1 MENLNWKEI
10 LSHIK
15 HYKKQLA
22 LGNVFAIL
30 ATIINIP
37 IPLFLPL
44 LVDEVLL
51 GEEGIFI
58 NTYRAFFREGNAVIY
73 VLVALFLAVF
83 FRGLHFIFYTY
94 QVKIFTTISKEITY
108 KIREKL
114 LKHLS
119 KVSMSE
125 FETEG
130 SGKIAS
136 KLITDINTIDDF
148 LGKSISKFLV
158 SLLTIIGVAIVLISI
173 NWKLGLFIV
182 LLNPVVIYFTTLVG
196 KKVGKL
202 KRKEN
207 KAIEVFQEALI
218 ETLELFWQIRASNRE
233 KFFLSNLIKE
243 AKKVKETSA
252 EFSWKSDS
260 AVRLSA
266 LIFLIGYE
274 CFRAVAILFVAFS
287 DLSIGMMFATFSY
300 LWVMM
305 TPVQDIL
312 SIQYAFHSAN
322 NALIRINEVLSL
334 KVEPDYKQEINPFE
348 NNKTVSVSLKNMW
361 FSYNEKDFV
370 LKDINMYF
378 LKGKKIAIVGASGSG
393 KSTVASIILGFYP
406 VKKGDILY
414 DGISVKNIGLPIVRE
429 NVYLVL
435 QNPQIF
441 NNTLRFNLTLGKDIS
456 EEEIWKAL
464 EIAVLKDVLEK
475 LPDKL
480 DTVVGKNGIKLS
492 GGQRQRLAI
501 ARMILAKP
509 KVVILDESTSA
520 LDYITE
526 NKLMENLNQFL
537 KDKTTIVIAHR
548 LSTVKEADYIYV
560 LEDGKVIEEGKH
572 EELLEKEGIYSNY
585 IKNFSH

>member
-1 MENLNWKEI
+1 VENLNWKEI

-15 HYKKQLA
+15 HYKKQLI

-51 GEEGIFI
+51 GKEGIFI
-58 NTYRAFFREGNAVIY
+58 NTYRALFGEGHAVIY

-83 FRGLHFIFYTY
+83 FRGLHFIFYAY

-108 KIREKL
+108 KIQEKL

-148 LGKSISKFLV
+148 LGKSISRFLV

-182 LLNPVVIYFTTLVG
+182 LLNPVVIYFTTVVG

-218 ETLELFWQIRASNRE
+218 ETLDLFWQIRASNRE

-243 AKKVKETSA
+243 AKKVKETST

-322 NALIRINEVLSL
+322 NALMRINEVLNL
-334 KVEPDYKQEINPFE
+334 KVEPDYKQEKNPFE
-348 NNKTVSVSLKNMW
+348 NNKTVSVSLKNVW
-361 FSYNEKDFV
+361 FSYDGKDFV

-378 LKGKKIAIVGASGSG
+378 PKGKKIAIVGASGSG
-393 KSTVASIILGFYP
+393 KTTVANIIVGFYP
-406 VKKGDILY
+406 VNKGNVLY
-414 DGISVKNIGLPIVRE
+414 DNISVRNIGLPVVRE

-441 NNTLRFNLTLGKDIS
+441 NNTIRFNLTLGRNIP

-464 EIAVLKDVLEK
+464 EIAVLKEVVEK

-480 DTVVGKNGIKLS
+480 DTIVGKNGIKLS

-526 NKLMENLNQFL
+526 NKLMENLNEFL
-537 KDKTTIVIAHR
+537 KDKTTIIIAHR

-560 LEDGKVIEEGKH
+560 LENGKVIEEGNH

>member
-1 MENLNWKEI
+1 MDNLSWKEI
-10 LSHIK
+10 LSSIK
-15 HYKKQLA
+15 QYKKQLI
-22 LGNVFAIL
+22 LGNLFAIF
-30 ATIINIP
+30 ATVISIP

-51 GEEGIFI
+51 GKEGIFV
-58 NTYRAFFREGNAVIY
+58 NTYKSLFGEGNVILY
-73 VLVALFLAVF
+73 TLSALFLAIF
-83 FRGLHFIFYTY
+83 FRFLHFIFYTF
-94 QVKIFTTISKEITY
+94 QVKIFTNISKEITY
-108 KIREKL
+108 KIRVKL
-114 LKHLS
+114 LKHLE

-182 LLNPVVIYFTTLVG
+182 LLNPVVIYFTTAVG

-207 KAIEVFQEALI
+207 KAIEIFQEALI
-218 ETLELFWQIRASNRE
+218 ETLDLFWQIRASNRE
-233 KFFLSNLIKE
+233 KFFLANLIKE
-243 AKKVKETSA
+243 AKKVKDTST

-260 AVRLSA
+260 ATRLSM
-266 LIFLIGYE
+266 LVFLTGYE
-274 CFRAVAILFVAFS
+274 IFRATAILFVAFS
-287 DLSIGMMFATFSY
+287 DLSIGMMLATFSY

-305 TPVQDIL
+305 TPVQEIL
-312 SIQYAFHSAN
+312 GIQYAFHSAN
-322 NALIRINEVLSL
+322 NALIRINEILSL
-334 KVEPDYKQEINPFE
+334 KTEPEYKQVENPFK
-348 NNKTVSVSLKNMW
+348 NKKTVSIELKNVW
-361 FSYNEKDFV
+361 FSYDGKNFV
-370 LKDINMYF
+370 LKDINMRF
-378 LKGKKIAIVGASGSG
+378 PEGKKIAIVGASGSG
-393 KSTVASIILGFYP
+393 KTTVANIIVGFYP
-406 VKKGDILY
+406 VNKGDVLY
-414 DGISVKNIGLPIVRE
+414 DGVSVKNIGLPTVRE

-441 NNTLRFNLTLGKDIS
+441 NNTIRFNLTLGKDIP
-456 EEEIWKAL
+456 EEKIWKAL
-464 EIAVLKDVLEK
+464 EIAVLKETIEK

-480 DTVVGKNGIKLS
+480 DTIVGKNGIRLS

-501 ARMILAKP
+501 ARMILSNP
-509 KVVILDESTSA
+509 KAVILDESTSA

-526 NKLMENLNQFL
+526 NKLMENLKQFL
-537 KDKTTIVIAHR
+537 KDKTTIIIAHR

-560 LEDGKVIEEGKH
+560 LEDGKVIEEGRH
-572 EELLEKEGIYSNY
+572 QELLEKEGIYSTY
-585 IKNFSH
+585 IKNFTH

>member
-464 EIAVLKDVLEK
+464 EIAVLKDVVEK